1 MTASDPLPRALLD
14 ANILWSPVLRD
25 TLLRTAERPHY
36 QPLWSQEILEEMVR
50 TILAKRVDTRQ
61 ENLARTVAN
70 MQRAFP
76 DATVSGYTPLT
87 LQLTNHPG
95 DRHVLAAAIHGRA
108 EYIITWNRRHFL
120 PSATEI
126 HGIAV
131 LTPDTFLCQL
141 WTRHSESIRE
151 ILVQQGAEL
160 RSPRS
165 ATTVLESLRR
175 SAVTQFVRLV
185 SESLSAN

>member
-1 MTASDPLPRALLD
+1 MTASDPLPRTLLD
-14 ANILWSPVLRD
+14 ANV
-25 TLLRTAERPHY
+25 
-36 QPLWSQEILEEMVR
+36 LWSQESLEEMVR
-50 TILAKRVDTRQ
+50 TILAKRVDTRP

-76 DATVSGYTPLT
+76 DATVSGYTSLIPP
-87 LQLTNHPG
+87 LTNHPG
-95 DRHVLAAAIHGRA
+95 DRHVFAAAIHGRA
-108 EYIITWNRRHFL
+108 EQFVTWNRRHFL

-141 WTRHSESIRE
+141 WTRHSEPIRE

-160 RSPRS
+160 RPPRPV
-165 ATTVLESLRR
+165 TTILESLGR
-175 SAVTQFVRLV
+175 SAVTQFVRLA
-185 SESLSAN
+185 SESLGAI